1 MHMYIR
7 AIKMYFGGISGPDP
21 SEIIENETL
30 YAEFHGE
37 FDFQGPGIDL
47 KGQKHQKHEN
57 TEY

>member
-1 MHMYIR
+1 
-7 AIKMYFGGISGPDP
+7 MYFGCLLGPDP

-37 FDFQGPGIDL
+37 FDFQGPGMDL

-57 TEY
+57 TEYYSQP